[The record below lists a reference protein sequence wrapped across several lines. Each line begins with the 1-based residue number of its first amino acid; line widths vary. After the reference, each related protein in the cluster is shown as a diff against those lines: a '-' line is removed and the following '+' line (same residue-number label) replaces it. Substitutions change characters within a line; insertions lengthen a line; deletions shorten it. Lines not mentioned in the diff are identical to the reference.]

1 MKRDFRQ
8 IQMNLCDFMLFRRL
22 SWWEKL
28 GLLSHISNV
37 TEGRHGRILRDQR
50 ELFHRA
56 VQVFPGDKPDG
67 VPGRQKANA
76 CNEQENYQ
84 QIANPDLDRIT

>member
-1 MKRDFRQ
+1 MDFRQ
-8 IQMNLCDFMLFRRL
+8 IQMNLCDTDLT
-22 SWWEKL
+22 
-28 GLLSHISNV
+28 SNV
-37 TEGRHGRILRDQR
+37 PEGRHGRILRDQR

-76 CNEQENYQ
+76 CNK
-84 QIANPDLDRIT
+84 